1 MIISDDERAALM
13 TDLMRSVLKMSAISH
28 RAGTTMNREA
38 GLTNA
43 RWILIDQAAEE
54 PKPLTLSEHARR
66 LGFSRQAIRRLTA
79 ELEKER
85 LIELAV
91 DPTDK
96 RALTLTLTENGRRLQ
111 QEAFTRGTAYHR
123 MISENV
129 DPGALRGAVET
140 LRRVTA
146 VMLQLEKHLLTTC
159 NHNPKL

>member
-1 MIISDDERAALM
+1 MTTSDDERAALM

-54 PKPLTLSEHARR
+54 PEPLTLSEHARR

-96 RALTLTLTENGRRLQ
+96 RALTLTLTESGRQLQ
-111 QEAFTRGTAYHR
+111 QEAFARGMAYYR

-129 DPGALRGAVET
+129 DPGALHSALET
-140 LRRVTA
+140 IRRVIA
-146 VMLQLEKHLLTTC
+146 AMLEFEKQAID
-159 NHNPKL
+159 NI